1 MPLLGSSSDIANA
14 NVTNLRVAF
23 GARLSFSQTLLLGI
37 LRAVFAIGHVTTW

>member
-1 MPLLGSSSDIANA
+1 MPTLLLGI
-14 NVTNLRVAF
+14 LRVAF